1 MKSIG
6 YLVKQELSKEAK
18 NMLEKLNNQEK
29 IINYKKL
36 SFKGGNNVDYYFINF
51 SSLRE
56 LFRLIYYGEILI
68 PVAEREQSEFNDIFE
83 LLKMYKPKKGSK
95 YKKLK
100 DDLLINAQ
108 LLWWKRNGFNAF
120 KNKILP
126 KIILMIIQNMSH
138 QKVVVKKMIVKKM
151 ISFIK
156 KLLA

>member
-36 SFKGGNNVDYYFINF
+36 SFKGGNNVDYYSINF

-108 LLWWKRNGFNAF
+108 LL
-120 KNKILP
+120 
-126 KIILMIIQNMSH
+126 
-138 QKVVVKKMIVKKM
+138 
-151 ISFIK
+151 
-156 KLLA
+156 